1 MPPTIWG
8 GWAEA
13 VRQVSDAFPLQKNA
27 RVKVLGAQILV
38 EESLDGR
45 VGMSPVMLPNQSV
58 FRAGVNHDLEGLAQ
72 VLQPA
77 HELGAMQE

>member
-1 MPPTIWG
+1 
-8 GWAEA
+8 
-13 VRQVSDAFPLQKNA
+13 
-27 RVKVLGAQILV
+27 
-38 EESLDGR
+38 
-45 VGMSPVMLPNQSV
+45 MLPNQSV